1 MLVLFILFLL
11 IFSYLPYHIYNKVS
25 HYHNMDSLRGPFHVY
40 LAYTEIVKSENEYER
55 TKVIVGEI
63 ETVCK
68 GDDKSPGVPI
78 CE

>member
-1 MLVLFILFLL
+1 
-11 IFSYLPYHIYNKVS
+11 
-25 HYHNMDSLRGPFHVY
+25 MDSLGGPFHVY
-40 LAYTEIVKSENEYER
+40 LAYTQIVKSENEYER